1 MINLYDLTVLFVDQV
16 VTAATEGPV
25 VSVTRL
31 RARVEAV
38 GLIDAVFFEE
48 ICHATMSFSFI
59 LH

>member
-31 RARVEAV
+31 RAGKDVV
-38 GLIDAVFFEE
+38 GRIDASFFEE
-48 ICHATMSFSFI
+48 ISGGAISISC
-59 LH
+59 

>member
-31 RARVEAV
+31 RTGIDVV
-38 GLIDAVFFEE
+38 GRIDAVFFEE
-48 ICHATMSFSFI
+48 NSVAIIGLSF
-59 LH
+59 